1 MHLLRHFVME
11 PIYALQTPRRTVYKT
26 ARQVSKSTGLAASR
40 IMKSAVIPHF
50 SSLYVAP
57 LYIQTTRF
65 STLVLRPMLKTS
77 PIRSLLIDGSGVLD
91 NVLQLQM
98 ANGSVQHFSFAFHD
112 AERIRGVTCDQV
124 DLDECSVYSTPIETA
139 KGNVPLGDLKVG
151 DHVYGYDENG
161 IRHDDRVVK
170 CMYHNV
176 RDCYRITCAD
186 GSTVDIT
193 SKSWI
198 ATTAGWKRVETIIG
212 EAHAAIADARTRTN
226 GTRNNDG
233 GCLHRDA
240 ENNPGI
246 AAISEQPRLGSA
258 RVQLSQ
264 APNIIR
270 VRSSS
275 SAQIS
280 EFRIRDMAQSLE
292 HVELSGALA
301 YRILVSS
308 RWQET
313 RHAGVAGQT
322 DVGGDR
328 LVVPGRRE
336 PDPAENDGGVPH
348 GRILER
354 GVRADRNLDDKK
366 DGHRV
371 SRAPDE
377 AEASAR
383 AVLDDP
389 ANRRLDTEA
398 NGEDQAICPSE
409 HGLQVRDA
417 AGSSTELPP
426 LRSSGSGTPLQAA
439 EGDAPDVREAG
450 VHTDLPYGRENEVC
464 GCTGKPGK
472 EAGDSERDVCCGR
485 GEAARSRRKEGG
497 EVEGGQPVGCT
508 PDQATTLAQGAGGAE
523 AAPVDV
529 PGVRADE
536 PAGHDGRQDEI
547 LPRVQGDR
555 DVAPEGRERE
565 TAPATSEIVSIEYVG
580 EHPVYDIETEKY
592 HTYYAGGIAVHN
604 CQDLNPDFI
613 DVIESTMDASD
624 WAVRRYFGTPKTSD
638 NLLQTLFDDS
648 SAAEWVTPCAGC
660 NRDNIATTAH
670 HLMDM
675 IQEKGPS
682 CYKCGKLLDPAT
694 GHFEH
699 ERPELRVRFAGY
711 HVPQAI
717 MPFHYANPDKW
728 LELYTAKTK
737 MSPVRFLNEKCGE
750 SCDVM
755 ATLISKPDLVKASV
769 LPWRNTD
776 NDDKELTKLV
786 KQYPQ
791 LTLGVDWGGY
801 GAEGVSYTAFV
812 LLGHHTDGKID
823 VLRMRRLVQTTGN
836 DYEVK
841 RIIEMAS
848 RGHIYRMG
856 HDYNGAGATRETLLI
871 HAGFPLE
878 GIVPLAYTG
887 NNTQAIA
894 NYQPPGGVVARGYY
908 RVDKPRAV
916 MLVAECIK
924 KGLIRFPMFDSWNIR
939 EGDVQSLADD
949 FLAVAEDH
957 VELDRASSVIVI
969 RKKPGRCDDVL
980 HALVYGALA
989 HWQTE
994 QRYPDIAFAAGIAVT
1009 PAQQEQMTPSAPID
1023 WGPI

>member
-11 PIYALQTPRRTVYKT
+11 PIYALKTPRRTIYKT

-40 IMKSAVIPHF
+40 ILRSAIIPHF

-77 PIRSLLIDGSGVLD
+77 PIRSLLIEGAGVLD

-98 ANGSVQHFSFAFHD
+98 SNGSVQHFSFAFHD
-112 AERIRGVTCDQV
+112 AERIRSISADSV
-124 DLDECSVYSTPIETA
+124 DLDEI
-139 KGNVPLGDLKVG
+139 
-151 DHVYGYDENG
+151 
-161 IRHDDRVVK
+161 
-170 CMYHNV
+170 
-176 RDCYRITCAD
+176 
-186 GSTVDIT
+186 
-193 SKSWI
+193 
-198 ATTAGWKRVETIIG
+198 
-212 EAHAAIADARTRTN
+212 
-226 GTRNNDG
+226 
-233 GCLHRDA
+233 
-240 ENNPGI
+240 
-246 AAISEQPRLGSA
+246 
-258 RVQLSQ
+258 
-264 APNIIR
+264 
-270 VRSSS
+270 
-275 SAQIS
+275 
-280 EFRIRDMAQSLE
+280 
-292 HVELSGALA
+292 
-301 YRILVSS
+301 
-308 RWQET
+308 
-313 RHAGVAGQT
+313 
-322 DVGGDR
+322 
-328 LVVPGRRE
+328 
-336 PDPAENDGGVPH
+336 
-348 GRILER
+348 
-354 GVRADRNLDDKK
+354 
-366 DGHRV
+366 
-371 SRAPDE
+371 
-377 AEASAR
+377 
-383 AVLDDP
+383 
-389 ANRRLDTEA
+389 
-398 NGEDQAICPSE
+398 
-409 HGLQVRDA
+409 
-417 AGSSTELPP
+417 
-426 LRSSGSGTPLQAA
+426 
-439 EGDAPDVREAG
+439 
-450 VHTDLPYGRENEVC
+450 
-464 GCTGKPGK
+464 
-472 EAGDSERDVCCGR
+472 
-485 GEAARSRRKEGG
+485 
-497 EVEGGQPVGCT
+497 
-508 PDQATTLAQGAGGAE
+508 
-523 AAPVDV
+523 
-529 PGVRADE
+529 
-536 PAGHDGRQDEI
+536 
-547 LPRVQGDR
+547 
-555 DVAPEGRERE
+555 
-565 TAPATSEIVSIEYVG
+565 
-580 EHPVYDIETEKY
+580 
-592 HTYYAGGIAVHN
+592 
-604 CQDLNPDFI
+604 QDLNPDFI

-624 WAVRRYFGTPKTSD
+624 WGIRRYFGTPKTSD
-638 NLLQTLFDDS
+638 NLIQTLFDDS
-648 SAAEWVTPCAGC
+648 SAAEWVTRCSGC
-660 NRDNIATTAH
+660 NRDNIATTGH

-675 IQEKGPS
+675 IQAQGPS

-699 ERPELRVRFAGY
+699 ERPELRVKFAGY

-769 LPWRNTD
+769 LPWKNTD
-776 NDDKELTKLV
+776 NDDKDLAKLV
-786 KQYPQ
+786 RQYPQ

-871 HAGFPLE
+871 HAGFPIE

-924 KGLIRFPMFDSWNIR
+924 KGIIRFPKFDSWNIR

-989 HWQTE
+989 YWQTE

-1009 PAQQEQMTPSAPID
+1009 PTQQEQMTPSAPID
-1023 WGPI
+1023 WGPF

>member
-1 MHLLRHFVME
+1 M
-11 PIYALQTPRRTVYKT
+11 
-26 ARQVSKSTGLAASR
+26 
-40 IMKSAVIPHF
+40 
-50 SSLYVAP
+50 
-57 LYIQTTRF
+57 
-65 STLVLRPMLKTS
+65 
-77 PIRSLLIDGSGVLD
+77 
-91 NVLQLQM
+91 
-98 ANGSVQHFSFAFHD
+98 
-112 AERIRGVTCDQV
+112 
-124 DLDECSVYSTPIETA
+124 
-139 KGNVPLGDLKVG
+139 
-151 DHVYGYDENG
+151 
-161 IRHDDRVVK
+161 
-170 CMYHNV
+170 
-176 RDCYRITCAD
+176 
-186 GSTVDIT
+186 
-193 SKSWI
+193 
-198 ATTAGWKRVETIIG
+198 
-212 EAHAAIADARTRTN
+212 
-226 GTRNNDG
+226 
-233 GCLHRDA
+233 
-240 ENNPGI
+240 
-246 AAISEQPRLGSA
+246 
-258 RVQLSQ
+258 
-264 APNIIR
+264 
-270 VRSSS
+270 
-275 SAQIS
+275 
-280 EFRIRDMAQSLE
+280 
-292 HVELSGALA
+292 
-301 YRILVSS
+301 
-308 RWQET
+308 
-313 RHAGVAGQT
+313 
-322 DVGGDR
+322 
-328 LVVPGRRE
+328 
-336 PDPAENDGGVPH
+336 
-348 GRILER
+348 
-354 GVRADRNLDDKK
+354 
-366 DGHRV
+366 
-371 SRAPDE
+371 
-377 AEASAR
+377 
-383 AVLDDP
+383 
-389 ANRRLDTEA
+389 
-398 NGEDQAICPSE
+398 
-409 HGLQVRDA
+409 
-417 AGSSTELPP
+417 
-426 LRSSGSGTPLQAA
+426 
-439 EGDAPDVREAG
+439 
-450 VHTDLPYGRENEVC
+450 
-464 GCTGKPGK
+464 
-472 EAGDSERDVCCGR
+472 
-485 GEAARSRRKEGG
+485 
-497 EVEGGQPVGCT
+497 
-508 PDQATTLAQGAGGAE
+508 
-523 AAPVDV
+523 
-529 PGVRADE
+529 
-536 PAGHDGRQDEI
+536 
-547 LPRVQGDR
+547 
-555 DVAPEGRERE
+555 
-565 TAPATSEIVSIEYVG
+565 SIEYVG

-604 CQDLNPDFI
+604 CQDLNPEFI

-648 SAAEWVTPCAGC
+648 SAAEWVTRCSGC

-769 LPWRNTD
+769 LPWKNTD
-776 NDDKELTKLV
+776 NDDKDLAKLV

-801 GAEGVSYTAFV
+801 GAEGVSFTAFV
-812 LLGHHTDGKID
+812 LLGHHTDGRID

-871 HAGFPLE
+871 HAGFPIE

-887 NNTQAIA
+887 NNTQAIV

-924 KGLIRFPMFDSWNIR
+924 KGIIRFPKFDSWNIR

-989 HWQTE
+989 YWQTE
-994 QRYPDIAFAAGIAVT
+994 QRYPDIAYAAGIAVT
-1009 PAQQEQMTPSAPID
+1009 PAQQEQMTPSVPIN
-1023 WGPI
+1023 WGPL